1 MFIYFS
7 IVSIL
12 FYSVNDL
19 TSEAECLKLEVWDD
33 QYTIK
38 AGECSKVLQ
47 PLCSKLYFVN
57 LKDKTIH
64 NNIDNPIS

>member
-1 MFIYFS
+1 MFS
-7 IVSIL
+7 IVSIHVL
-12 FYSVNDL
+12 CYSVNDL
-19 TSEAECLKLEVWDD
+19 TTGADCLKLEVWDD

-38 AGECSKVLQ
+38 ASECSKVLQ

-64 NNIDNPIS
+64 NNIDNLIS